1 MRGKAVMSLPN
12 ILRLLAIGCF
22 VPAVLHVAFGVAG
35 ESLIGAP
42 VPDGI
47 DPSLDSQNRFYG
59 ASFAIY
65 GALLWYCARDL
76 RGHGGLLKLVLAL
89 FFFGGC
95 ARGLSALQYGLPS
108 LPILA
113 LWAVELIVPPLLLI
127 WLGRRA
133 R

>member
-1 MRGKAVMSLPN
+1 MILPN

-22 VPAVLHVAFGVAG
+22 VPVVLHVAFGVAG
-35 ESLIGAP
+35 DALIGAP
-42 VPDGI
+42 VPDAI
-47 DPSLDSQNRFYG
+47 NASLDSQNRFYG

-76 RGHGGLLKLVLAL
+76 RTHAGLLTIVLVL

-95 ARGLSALQYGLPS
+95 ARGLSAIQYGPPS
-108 LPILA
+108 PPIIA
-113 LWAVELIVPPLLLI
+113 LWAVELIIPPLLLI
-127 WLGRRA
+127 WLRRQA

>member
-1 MRGKAVMSLPN
+1 MALPN

-22 VPAVLHVAFGVAG
+22 VPVALHVTLGVAG
-35 ESLIGAP
+35 DSLIGAP
-42 VPDGI
+42 VPAVI
-47 DPSLDSQNRFYG
+47 DASLDSQNRFYG

-65 GALLWYCARDL
+65 GALLWYCARDV
-76 RGHGGLLKLVLAL
+76 RAYASLLKIVLAL

-108 LPILA
+108 PPIIA
-113 LWAVELIVPPLLLI
+113 LWAVELLVPPLLFV
-127 WLGRRA
+127 WLERQA

>member
-1 MRGKAVMSLPN
+1 MSFPN

-22 VPAVLHVAFGVAG
+22 VPVVLHVVFGVAG
-35 ESLIGAP
+35 DALIGAP
-42 VPDGI
+42 VPDAI
-47 DPSLDSQNRFYG
+47 NASLDSQNRFYG

-76 RGHGGLLKLVLAL
+76 RTHVGLLKIVLVL

-95 ARGLSALQYGLPS
+95 ARGLSAIQYGPPS
-108 LPILA
+108 PSIIA
-113 LWAVELIVPPLLLI
+113 LWAIELIIPPLLLI
-127 WLGRRA
+127 WLRRQA